1 MHDLAQ
7 GDCPVKAM
15 SEVSTV
21 PFCVKTSFACV
32 AATFFGVTTPFQ
44 HSFFL
49 SYTTLHVSYSTY
61 TLTNSYFPQF
71 KQALKLSRLV
81 KYNLVG
87 NPKRRVFSWY
97 VLTRL
102 IDILVNRIRFDKRAC
117 SYKRTLSTSCAVN
130 TI

>member
-1 MHDLAQ
+1 MHFNDQCDFAQ

-32 AATFFGVTTPFQ
+32 AATFFDVTTPFQ
-44 HSFFL
+44 HSFL

-61 TLTNSYFPQF
+61 TLTNSYFAQF

-102 IDILVNRIRFDKRAC
+102 DRSYVETIDILVNRI
-117 SYKRTLSTSCAVN
+117 
-130 TI
+130 